1 MCFVNA
7 LANALRITS
16 PTMFASPML
25 SRVLSGLPRPQ
36 SLRRQCA
43 PEISRGYLAR
53 NECCVNACARAFGVT
68 PPAKECPTTYISH
81 VRLIGWP
88 TNNGSHVRL
97 PAGPAKDGLHVGLFT
112 CRFVLLLRTALGW
125 PSYQNLRVPLGVP
138 KLS

>member
-1 MCFVNA
+1 MRA
-7 LANALRITS
+7 RD
-16 PTMFASPML
+16 
-25 SRVLSGLPRPQ
+25 LSGLPRPQ
-36 SLRRQCA
+36 RMLRECLRESFRRY
-43 PEISRGYLAR
+43 PAR
-53 NECCVNACARAFGVT
+53 
-68 PPAKECPTTYISH
+68 KECPTTYISH

>member
-1 MCFVNA
+1 
-7 LANALRITS
+7 
-16 PTMFASPML
+16 ML
-25 SRVLSGLPRPQ
+25 LRVLSGLPRPQ
-36 SLRRQCA
+36 RLLRQC
-43 PEISRGYLAR
+43 SRECCRDYLAR
-53 NECCVNACARAFGVT
+53 KVCVVNARRDLSGLPRPQRMLRECLRESFRHYPARE
-68 PPAKECPTTYISH
+68 ECPTTDISH